1 MNAMPTVCQSY
12 ISNKITEVQKDR
24 QLQQFNGLT
33 SGSSKVI
40 IALDIPRLAS
50 MNRI

>member
-12 ISNKITEVQKDR
+12 ISKRITEVQNDR

-33 SGSSKVI
+33 SGSSKVMN
-40 IALDIPRLAS
+40 ALAIPRLAS
-50 MNRI
+50 MNKM